1 MMKAYPQYTKT
12 QIQCFPT
19 KPSEWSISR
28 YKNILKIMQG
38 NAFKSSDYVDYS
50 DVINVRMGNIKKG
63 GRIDLTHNNKYLPNS
78 HSNLYKEYILK
89 EGDVIIAMTDISP
102 SLDFLAVPAIIPNLD
117 KTKTYLLNQRVG
129 KLIID
134 DRYDVEFVKY
144 LLLSN
149 ELRTQLKALGL
160 GTVQGNMS
168 SNHLYDSYFLCP
180 PKKDREKIVLFL
192 NSETSRIDNLI
203 AEKENFIK
211 LLSEKRQ
218 ALISHVVTKGLNP
231 NVPMKDSGVEWIGEI
246 PEHWKIGALG
256 YYGSVTSGS
265 TPDRSNESFWNGD
278 IPWIKTGEIKYNII
292 TSTEEKVTEKALS
305 GSSIRLSPKGTI
317 LMAMYGQGNTRG
329 RVAILG
335 IDSTYNQ
342 ACAAITLN
350 SQLFNSFLFNYY
362 IAAYEHLRMEGNLTS
377 QTNLNAEIIKK
388 FKVVVPPIK
397 EQREIVSFLESNL
410 KKYDNLK
417 EETLQSIELLKEHR
431 TALISAAVTGKI
443 DVREEV

>member
-1 MMKAYPQYTKT
+1 MMKAYPEYRDSGLEWLGE
-12 QIQCFPT
+12 I
-19 KPSEWSISR
+19 PSRWEKVALKHMATEEESLFIDGDWIESKDLSERGMRYITTGNVGLGKYKEQGSGYITEEKFSELNCTEVFANDLLISR
-28 YKNILKIMQG
+28 LNSPIGRACLVPDLNSRVVTSVDNVIMRP
-38 NAFKSSDYVDYS
+38 NSRFSKRYLVYLFSSNEY
-50 DVINVRMGNIKKG
+50 INNNENLARGATMQRISRGLLGNI
-63 GRIDLTHNNKYLPNS
+63 R
-78 HSNLYKEYILK
+78 
-89 EGDVIIAMTDISP
+89 VI
-102 SLDFLAVPAIIPNLD
+102 VPE
-117 KTKTYLLNQRVG
+117 TFEEQ
-129 KLIID
+129 
-134 DRYDVEFVKY
+134 
-144 LLLSN
+144 
-149 ELRTQLKALGL
+149 
-160 GTVQGNMS
+160 
-168 SNHLYDSYFLCP
+168 
-180 PKKDREKIVLFL
+180 EKIADYLDIEVG
-192 NSETSRIDNLI
+192 RIDNLI
-203 AEKENFIK
+203 SEKENFIK

-218 ALISHVVTKGLNP
+218 ALISHVVTKGLNT
-231 NVPMKDSGVEWIGEI
+231 NVPMKESGVEWIGEI
-246 PEHWKIGALG
+246 PEHWKVGALG

-431 TALISAAVTGKI
+431 MALISAAVTGKI
-443 DVREEV
+443 DVREES